1 VKTKIELK
9 ITAKELELLKEI
21 KLEQNEPGHSDFTQE
36 NVETRSRAGILGS
49 LVQKG
54 FVYNSYANLEDED
67 ANLWCLTY
75 EGVDVVG
82 VPETWLDDE
91 VQQYE
96 NYKKNKNL
104 D

>member
-1 VKTKIELK
+1 ME

-36 NVETRSRAGILGS
+36 NVKTRSRAGILGS

-54 FVYNSYANLEDED
+54 FVYNSYDNLDDED
-67 ANLWCLTY
+67 INLWCITY
-75 EGVDVVG
+75 EGVDIVG
-82 VPETWLDDE
+82 VPETWIDDE

-96 NYKKNKNL
+96 DYKKNKNL
-104 D
+104 G

>member
-1 VKTKIELK
+1 MK

-21 KLEQNEPGHSDFTQE
+21 KFYQNELGHSEFTQE
-36 NVETRSRAGILGS
+36 NVKTRSRAGILGS

-54 FVYNSYANLEDED
+54 FVYNSYEDYDDED
-67 ANLWCLTY
+67 VNLWCLTY

-82 VPETWLDDE
+82 VPEEWIDDE

-96 NYKKNKNL
+96 DYKKNKNL
-104 D
+104 G